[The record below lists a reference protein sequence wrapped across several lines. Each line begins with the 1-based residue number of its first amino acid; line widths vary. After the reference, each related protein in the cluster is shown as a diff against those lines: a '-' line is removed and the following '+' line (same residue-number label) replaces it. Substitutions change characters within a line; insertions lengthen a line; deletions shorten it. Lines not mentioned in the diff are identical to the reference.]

1 MRFDDVFICYSDLKI
16 ILKGIDSSTTSKE
29 LARYVFELYAGADI
43 GSIDMS
49 KLKTGMIDEYNY
61 MDDFQ
66 ETDWIKEALYF
77 EKILNNHVLEDNR
90 ESMEI
95 LDEAIH
101 GFDCVQTKMG
111 LTALSLAVFIEQL
124 FLGHGEI
131 ADFRQVLLSS
141 KFYTKFKNLPK
152 SSSVI
157 FERGLMKME
166 EEPQTEGLAIALYEA
181 INAFEEF
188 LCYIPVIDYYTF
200 MGWFILLFALKK
212 DEELCARLLNTI

>member
-1 MRFDDVFICYSDLKI
+1 MRFDDVFICYSDLKT

-90 ESMEI
+90 ESMEV

-101 GFDCVQTKMG
+101 GFDCVLLDKKTDNE
-111 LTALSLAVFIEQL
+111 TLS
-124 FLGHGEI
+124 
-131 ADFRQVLLSS
+131 
-141 KFYTKFKNLPK
+141 KK
-152 SSSVI
+152 I
-157 FERGLMKME
+157 FESAQRSLGKLYGNIATDTKNQVFSTPNSNPK
-166 EEPQTEGLAIALYEA
+166 PQ
-181 INAFEEF
+181 N
-188 LCYIPVIDYYTF
+188 TF
-200 MGWFILLFALKK
+200 SKIISKITNIFKK
-212 DEELCARLLNTI
+212 